1 VQINDKTSQMGYKHA
16 STEKLQ
22 CSCIKCLLRLL
33 KLNNAI
39 DMSVIYGGKEFQV
52 AGQV

>member
-16 STEKLQ
+16 ATERLQ
-22 CSCIKCLLRLL
+22 CSCIKRLHQLL

-52 AGQV
+52 A